1 MKQIMADM
9 EIQVPKKCITI
20 DEDFTHDPSGLYLY
34 PLDYATSEILLH
46 LNNNKDDSFPINHL
60 LKHFFT

>member
-34 PLDYATSEILLH
+34 PLDYATSEILLN
-46 LNNNKDDSFPINHL
+46 LFDNKDGSFLLNHL
-60 LKHFFT
+60 LNHFFT